1 MKNKKPNITEVV
13 LRDGQQSL
21 IATRMK
27 TKDMIPVLSKL
38 DKIGY
43 SSVEVWGGATYDV
56 CLRFLNEDPWER
68 LKIFKKYFKKT
79 KLQML
84 LRGKNLVGYKK
95 YHDSVISL
103 FISNSIKKGIN
114 IFRIFDSL
122 NDINNLQSSIEYV
135 NKGGQN
141 SQGTICYTTSPVHNE
156 KYWIKLA
163 KDIEDIGAKSLAI
176 KDMAGL
182 LRPQVC
188 YSLVKKLKSNLK
200 IPIHLHTHAT
210 TGLADATNFKAF
222 EAGVDNIDTSI
233 SSFSNLYAHTA
244 TESFISMLY
253 DDKSNPFDMKLLTEI
268 SEHFHELRP
277 EYEVYE
283 GSMKGVDINM
293 LINQVPGGM
302 LSILEKQLL
311 DLDRSDK
318 LKQLIDE
325 IPKIREDVGY
335 VPLVTPSSQIVGA
348 QALMNVL
355 DEKRYETLT
364 KEFVDLVN
372 GEYGKV
378 PGKICSKLLKRIE
391 KSSQINESANVL
403 QDVNFYKS
411 KFKMFCNNNYLK
423 NLYEN
428 DSHLLNFILF
438 SKESEQFYLS
448 NMKKNMN
455 DIIGLQEGFG
465 LYINE

>member
-38 DKIGY
+38 DKVGY

-141 SQGTICYTTSPVHNE
+141 SQGTICYTTSPVHDE

-268 SEHFHELRP
+268 SKHFHELRP
-277 EYEVYE
+277 KYEVYE

-311 DLDRSDK
+311 DLDRIDK

-391 KSSQINESANVL
+391 KSSQVNESANVL

-411 KFKMFCNNNYLK
+411 KFKKFCNNNYLK

-428 DSHLLNFILF
+428 DSHLLNYILF

-448 NMKKNMN
+448 NMKNNMN